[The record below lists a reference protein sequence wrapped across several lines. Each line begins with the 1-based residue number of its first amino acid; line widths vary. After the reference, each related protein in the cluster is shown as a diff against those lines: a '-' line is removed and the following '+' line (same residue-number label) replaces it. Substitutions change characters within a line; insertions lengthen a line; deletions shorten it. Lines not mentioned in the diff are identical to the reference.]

1 MKTTPDA
8 VLAIQRS
15 SQYHSQD
22 SLGQYSY
29 GYSDGLS
36 AKNEIRSAD
45 GQTVG
50 SYSYL
55 DAAGKIQNVQ
65 YRADP
70 LHGFTASGSNIPAA
84 ILPEPAKDLPEISEA
99 KARYLEA
106 LKLAEENAKVCVHH

>member
-1 MKTTPDA
+1 MTKGTSDA

-29 GYSDGLS
+29 GYSDDLS
-36 AKNEIRSAD
+36 AKNEIRSVD
-45 GQTVG
+45 GQIVG

-70 LHGFTASGSNIPAA
+70 LHGFTASGSNIPAP
-84 ILPEPAKDLPEISEA
+84 ILPEPAKDLPEISKVKA
-99 KARYLEA
+99 KHLEA
-106 LKLAEENAKVCVHH
+106 LKLAEENAKVCTW